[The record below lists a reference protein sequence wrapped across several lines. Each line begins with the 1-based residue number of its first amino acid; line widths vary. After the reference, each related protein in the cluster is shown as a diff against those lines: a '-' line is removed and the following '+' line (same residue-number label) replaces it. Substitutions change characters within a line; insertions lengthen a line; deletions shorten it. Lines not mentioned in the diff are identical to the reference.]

1 VEVCLVV
8 SLFWEKSREKAIFW
22 KRAQSRRRGFFS
34 EERKGS
40 KESHI
45 SAPSRAFDARWRK
58 GQEQQPWGG
67 MAAILCTG
75 DWRGAHL
82 SVTILLVSLF
92 ARGDAFHSAG
102 AMRAMVPQGGAKS
115 PGLCSRLGGAAAL
128 CRAPL
133 REACDRG
140 PRMQMQHQGQDKK
153 NNGGDGNFDESSM
166 GRRRAL
172 HALGA
177 GALAVIGFKADRA
190 EAGYGSAA
198 GGVVSNP
205 LVKDTDLEQFF
216 KLDPDVQYKIEKS
229 LNGKIGRNQI
239 KRLLGEIQ
247 ALPPPTT
254 IEEIDNRLEVI
265 QTLKEEESI
274 SQLDFDKL
282 REEERKIQKEKTY
295 MQLTEKIKER
305 QERMEKERQ
314 LQEAL
319 EAREKLLNALD
330 AQPPWVSF
338 GAAAGGSA
346 ISTLIMHP
354 VDTIKV
360 TSGLGVSDRT
370 GPDRTG
376 PRAEPCLDPH
386 AM

>member
-1 VEVCLVV
+1 
-8 SLFWEKSREKAIFW
+8 
-22 KRAQSRRRGFFS
+22 
-34 EERKGS
+34 
-40 KESHI
+40 
-45 SAPSRAFDARWRK
+45 
-58 GQEQQPWGG
+58 
-67 MAAILCTG
+67 M
-75 DWRGAHL
+75 
-82 SVTILLVSLF
+82 
-92 ARGDAFHSAG
+92 
-102 AMRAMVPQGGAKS
+102 
-115 PGLCSRLGGAAAL
+115 
-128 CRAPL
+128 CRAPW
-133 REACDRG
+133 REACGSG
-140 PRMQMQHQGQDKK
+140 PRMQMQHQEEDE
-153 NNGGDGNFDESSM
+153 NNGGDGNFDRLM

-177 GALAVIGFKADRA
+177 GALAVIGFKAERA

-205 LVKDTDLEQFF
+205 LVKETDLEQFF

-305 QERMEKERQ
+305 QERQEKERQ

-346 ISTLIMHP
+346 ISTMIMHP

-360 TSGLGVSDRT
+360 TSSLCFRAGPGRT
-370 GPDRTG
+370 KPDL
-376 PRAEPCLDPH
+376 ALDPAWTH
-386 AM
+386 ITCK